1 MPTHPL
7 SPREAREQAAEC
19 LGFMASQPIQIG
31 DEVFEVPHPSLLDD
45 DQQNRYDELQLS
57 LENLDR
63 WPDVTDED
71 GSVLRQGEL
80 KDPHRTKDGKL
91 VELITSELG
100 QRLYENIS
108 NGSINGSHS
117 HPESNFE
124 SKHDGAAAAA
134 PGAGGREPR
143 QRKPRLPA
151 IRSLDTRL

>member
-45 DQQNRYDELQLS
+45 DQQNRYDLLQLS

-91 VELITSELG
+91 VESYNI
-100 QRLYENIS
+100 RLAKVLFGDVGYKR
-108 NGSINGSHS
+108 
-117 HPESNFE
+117 F
-124 SKHDGAAAAA
+124 K
-134 PGAGGREPR
+134 AGGGSGNTVSAIWFQMQR
-143 QRKPRLPA
+143 QLTERVRADSKSAERDADLGEL
-151 IRSLDTRL
+151 SESD

>member
-1 MPTHPL
+1 MSTHPL

-45 DQQNRYDELQLS
+45 DQQNRYDQLQMS
-57 LENLDR
+57 LEELDR

-91 VELITSELG
+91 VESYNIRLARALFGDSAYKRFKNGGGSGNTVSAIWFQMQRQLTERVRADSKSVGGDSDLGEL
-100 QRLYENIS
+100 
-108 NGSINGSHS
+108 
-117 HPESNFE
+117 P
-124 SKHDGAAAAA
+124 DA
-134 PGAGGREPR
+134 
-143 QRKPRLPA
+143 
-151 IRSLDTRL
+151 D